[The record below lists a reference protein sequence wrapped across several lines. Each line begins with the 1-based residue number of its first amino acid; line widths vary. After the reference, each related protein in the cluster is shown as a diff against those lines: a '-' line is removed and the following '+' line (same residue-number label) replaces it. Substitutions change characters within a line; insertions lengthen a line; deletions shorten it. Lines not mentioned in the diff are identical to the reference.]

1 MPEIQRNRDQV
12 VDLGYGRDEW
22 IDDAGT
28 APDAPKARGYH
39 GGLFADLGGD
49 GQPQRSA
56 YRSSCPR
63 ANVKRPAV
71 GFRD

>member
-1 MPEIQRNRDQV
+1 MPEIPRNQDQV
-12 VDLGYGRDEW
+12 VDLGCGRDEW

-28 APDAPKARGYH
+28 APDGPKARGYH

-56 YRSSCPR
+56 
-63 ANVKRPAV
+63 
-71 GFRD
+71 